1 MFGFA
6 VGLLTDYKVCDRLR
20 PCRQWLFSSP
30 FPVSFCGQCYL
41 LHHWSKGYRLKL
53 LDTLRAAGAIR
64 SSPDEHD
71 DAADENSYGGGYNN
85 GGLTILD
92 EHQAQFGGDGLISGG
107 VGQVGD
113 DDGFS
118 ISFD

>member
-1 MFGFA
+1 MLA
-6 VGLLTDYKVCDRLR
+6 LWRTRHWR
-20 PCRQWLFSSP
+20 EI
-30 FPVSFCGQCYL
+30 
-41 LHHWSKGYRLKL
+41 HHLGIGIGKDELKL
-53 LDTLRAAGAIR
+53 LDTLRAAGAIG

-71 DAADENSYGGGYNN
+71 DAADENNYGGGYNN

>member
-1 MFGFA
+1 VLGE
-6 VGLLTDYKVCDRLR
+6 R
-20 PCRQWLFSSP
+20 SSCS
-30 FPVSFCGQCYL
+30 FELVNSVSFVENSSL
-41 LHHWSKGYRLKL
+41 ALKL

>member
-1 MFGFA
+1 M
-6 VGLLTDYKVCDRLR
+6 
-20 PCRQWLFSSP
+20 LFLNNREYH
-30 FPVSFCGQCYL
+30 Q
-41 LHHWSKGYRLKL
+41 RLKL
-53 LDTLRAAGAIR
+53 LATLRAAGAIG

-85 GGLTILD
+85 GELTILD
-92 EHQAQFGGDGLISGG
+92 EHRAQFGCDGLISRG